1 MTGVDAFRLR
11 TLGTLRLERA
21 DGRDD
26 PTLAIPRRKLALLA
40 LLAVSGRP
48 VSRDRLVD
56 LFWGDHP
63 EERARH
69 SLSDALSH
77 LRRILGPEAITSRQ
91 AEVGLAEGI
100 PLALDLRELAEAAR
114 GEDWARVLSLFEG
127 PFLEGVYVGGSSDW
141 EHWVGAQRTGSIRL
155 FERACL
161 AEAQR
166 CEGIAAWDA
175 LETLTA
181 RWLVLQPDD
190 ATALAFQRTARR
202 HLEAMP
208 SPPEGADVEAVAAVP
223 QTVVATPPEARRRPA
238 PWYRRRRVVGATIA
252 ALVIIAVAAGASRW
266 RSLRDATFQFTT
278 RSPQARALVER
289 ASLGSD
295 GGVSRTEAISLLE
308 QAIALDSGFAM
319 AYRTLA
325 LLHAGDGTRQGE
337 VATLLTRAAGV
348 ADAVSPFERALV
360 MSSYH
365 LMVTGDYARAAAA
378 QRNLIRLA
386 PDDGDA
392 WHDLGMT
399 YQYLGDDAR
408 AAEAYREALA
418 RDATSGSTWANLLDA
433 LVATGDDP
441 AVEAAL
447 DSMARAIPGHP
458 WIFLATSRV
467 RAAQGDLTRA
477 EAAIRSYLAATP
489 DAPRRQGIGEMML
502 ARIRWRAGAF
512 DEGDAAVQ
520 RGIAWQLRLGDTVAA
535 LRESLADAMVRVW
548 GRGDRMGAARR
559 LDAAVARFPLAN
571 IAPEDRLLPERAM
584 VEALV
589 GRVDEAQRTL
599 DTYLSLVPDPVR
611 RRNRAAMESAR
622 TTLDLAR
629 GDRAA
634 ARAAHARYL
643 GSPATLR
650 ADLLDALYVEWI
662 DERLGRDA
670 TRLSRET
677 IARRPSVPRGASR
690 SPVDAGA
697 RP

>member
-1 MTGVDAFRLR
+1 MTGPAAFRLR
-11 TLGTLRLERA
+11 TLGTLRLERT

-26 PTLAIPRRKLALLA
+26 PALAIPRRKLALLV

-91 AEVGLAEGI
+91 AEVGLAEGV
-100 PLALDLRELAEAAR
+100 PLTVDLRELAEAAR
-114 GEDWARVLSLFEG
+114 VEDWHQVVSLFDG
-127 PFLEGVYVGGSSDW
+127 PFLDGVYVGGSSDW
-141 EHWVGAQRTGSIRL
+141 EHWVGAQRTGSMRL

-166 CEGIAAWDA
+166 CEGSAAWDA
-175 LETLTA
+175 LEALTA
-181 RWLVLQPDD
+181 RWLAVQPDD
-190 ATALAFQRTARR
+190 ATALAFHRTAQR
-202 HLEAMP
+202 HLDAM
-208 SPPEGADVEAVAAVP
+208 
-223 QTVVATPPEARRRPA
+223 RPA
-238 PWYRRRRVVGATIA
+238 PEAGGVSTTPVTASTSSPPGAPRMRTPWYRHRRVVGAAIA
-252 ALVIIAVAAGASRW
+252 ALLLIAVAASASRW
-266 RSLRDATFQFTT
+266 RAQRDATFQFTT
-278 RSPQARALVER
+278 RSPEARALVER

-325 LLHAGDGTRQGE
+325 LLHAGDGTRQAE

-348 ADAVSPFERALV
+348 AYAVSPFERALV

-365 LMVTGDYARAAAA
+365 MMVTGDFARAAAA

-408 AAEAYREALA
+408 AAEVYREALA

-433 LVATGDDP
+433 LVATGDRP
-441 AVEAAL
+441 AIEAAL

-502 ARIRWRAGAF
+502 ARILWRAGAL
-512 DEGDAAVQ
+512 DEGDAAAQ

-535 LRESLADAMVRVW
+535 LRESLADAAVRIW
-548 GRGDRMGAARR
+548 ARGDRTGATRR
-559 LDAAVARFPLAN
+559 LDAAVARYPLTSVAL
-571 IAPEDRLLPERAM
+571 EDRLLPERAM
-584 VEALV
+584 VQALV
-589 GRVDEAQRTL
+589 GRTDEAQRTL
-599 DTYLSLVPDPVR
+599 DTYLSLVPEPVR
-611 RRNRAAMESAR
+611 RRNRAAVESAR
-622 TTLDLAR
+622 ATLDLVR
-629 GDRAA
+629 GDLAA
-634 ARAAHARYL
+634 ARASHTRYL
-643 GSPATLR
+643 GSPTTLR

-662 DERLGRDA
+662 AARLGRDTA
-670 TRLSRET
+670 PLTRET
-677 IARRPSVPRGASR
+677 IARLPSVPRGASR